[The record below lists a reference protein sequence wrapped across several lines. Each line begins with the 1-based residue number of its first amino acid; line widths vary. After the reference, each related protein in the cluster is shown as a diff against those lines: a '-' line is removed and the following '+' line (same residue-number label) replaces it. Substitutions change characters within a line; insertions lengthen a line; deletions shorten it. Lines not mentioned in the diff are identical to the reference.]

1 VLKSAR
7 FVPFQS
13 KYKAKEAVMDD
24 RQPEQAR
31 MPQTPRYVTER
42 QLRTALDES
51 LWQVERLRV
60 DVAPSPEESV
70 ANTEA
75 STTRSGA
82 VTPPDAGTALRA

>member
-1 VLKSAR
+1 
-7 FVPFQS
+7 
-13 KYKAKEAVMDD
+13 MDD

-31 MPQTPRYVTER
+31 MPQNPRYVTER

-70 ANTEA
+70 VNTEA

-82 VTPPDAGTALRA
+82 VAPPGAGTALRA